1 MPTPEQLAR
10 QDIDRLL
17 EASGWA
23 VQDRDQLNLSVSPGV
38 AVREFQVDAGA
49 ADYLLFVAG
58 KAAGV
63 VEAKP
68 AGTTLSGVAE
78 QSGKYTVGLPAFMQ
92 AWGTPL
98 PFAYESTGVE
108 TLFRDNR
115 DPDARSRRVYTFHRP
130 ETLLE
135 WAQQP
140 ETFRA
145 RLRNLPELTTAG
157 LRTCQVEA
165 VSGLDRS
172 FALGHPRALIQMAT
186 GSGKTYAAITAVYR
200 LIKYGRAKR
209 VLFLV
214 DRNNLGKQALREFQ
228 QYVPPDSPHKFAE
241 LYNVQ
246 HLTSNAFDPVAKVC
260 ISTIQRVYS
269 MLRGEET
276 LDAGNEERSL
286 FDTNPREEQPREI
299 AYNPA
304 LPIET
309 FDVIIT
315 DECHRSIYNLWRQV
329 LEYFDAFLIG
339 LTATPSK
346 QTLGFF
352 NQNLVTEYSHE
363 RAVAD
368 GVNVGYEIYRIRTR
382 LTDQGGHVD
391 AGYYVDKRDRH
402 TRQVRWQ
409 QLDDDLDYGPT
420 QLDNDVVALDQIR
433 TVIETFRDRLFID
446 LFPER
451 TEVPKTLV
459 FAKSDAHAEDIVHIV
474 REVFGKGNEFCRKI
488 TYMTQGDTP
497 ENLIQAFRNSYH
509 PRIAVTVD
517 MVSTG
522 TDIRPIECLLFMRDV
537 KSRVY
542 YEQMLGRG
550 TRTIS
555 DTDLAGVT
563 PGAVRKTHFVVV
575 DAVGVSERAKVETRT
590 LERKRTVSF
599 DKLLEQVA
607 LGDRSEDTLSSLAGR
622 LARLDQTLSPDQ
634 RREVGT
640 ASGGVPLRELVHSL
654 LDAIDPDA
662 QLEHAQQAFD
672 TSEPT
677 TAQLAQTA
685 QQLADQ
691 ACAPFNAPALRQTL
705 TAIHSLNEQ
714 TIDTVSDDE
723 VIEAGYGAQAR
734 QQAEDTVHRFRDF
747 IEANKDELT
756 ALQLLYSRPYGQRQL
771 TYESVRELADALERP
786 PNGLTTDRLWRAYE
800 TLDRSKVRGAGPA
813 KLLTNII
820 SLVRYAIGEADA
832 LEPFP
837 LTVEQRFEQWLAQ
850 QDRQFT
856 EQQLAWLLM
865 MRDHIAASANITL
878 DDFKLAPFA
887 DHGGAMRV
895 YQLFGEELEAIV
907 TQMNEVLAA

>member
-23 VQDRDQLNLSVSPGV
+23 VQDRDRLNLSASLGV

-49 ADYLLFVAG
+49 AGYLLFVAG
-58 KAAGV
+58 RAAGV

-68 AGTTLSGVAE
+68 AGTTLSGVAD
-78 QSGKYTVGLPAFMQ
+78 QSAKYTVGLPAYLPT
-92 AWGTPL
+92 WGDPL

-108 TLFRDNR
+108 TFFRDGR

-130 ETLLE
+130 EQLQE

-140 ETFRA
+140 DTLRT
-145 RLRNLPELTTAG
+145 RLRHLPELPTAG
-157 LRTCQVEA
+157 LRACQAEA
-165 VSGLDRS
+165 VSGLERS
-172 FALGHPRALIQMAT
+172 FALSHPRALIQMAT

-214 DRNNLGKQALREFQ
+214 DRNNLGRQALREFQ
-228 QYVPPDSPHKFAE
+228 QYVPPDSPHKFTE

-246 HLTSNAFDPVAKVC
+246 HLTSNAFDPVSKVC

-269 MLRGEET
+269 MLRGEPFDE
-276 LDAGNEERSL
+276 GNEERSL
-286 FDTNPREEQPREI
+286 FDTNPWEGQPREI

-391 AGYYVDKRDRH
+391 AGYYVDKRDRQ
-402 TRQVRWQ
+402 TRQVRWE
-409 QLDDDLDYGPT
+409 QLDEDLDYVPT

-433 TVIETFRDRLFID
+433 TVVGTFHDRLFTD
-446 LFPER
+446 LFPGR
-451 TEVPKTLV
+451 TEAPKTLV
-459 FAKSDAHAEDIVHIV
+459 FAKSDSHAEDIVNIV

-488 TYMTQGDTP
+488 TYLTTGDTP

-522 TDIRPIECLLFMRDV
+522 TDIKPIECLLFMRDV

-563 PGAVRKTHFVVV
+563 PGAVHKTHFVVV
-575 DAVGVSERAKVETRT
+575 DAVGVSERAKIETRT

-622 LARLDQTLSPDQ
+622 LARLDQTLSPAQ
-634 RREVGT
+634 RHEIEAV
-640 ASGGVPLRELVHSL
+640 SGGAPLRALVHSL
-654 LDAIDPDA
+654 LDAIDADVQLA
-662 QLEHAQQAFD
+662 QAQQTFA

-677 TAQLAQTA
+677 PAQLAQTA
-685 QQLADQ
+685 QQLAAG
-691 ACAPFNAPALRQTL
+691 ACAPFNAPELRNTL
-705 TAIHSLNEQ
+705 VAIHSLNEQ
-714 TIDTVSDDE
+714 TIDNVSQDE
-723 VIEAGYGAQAR
+723 VLDVGYGEQAR
-734 QQAEDTVHRFRDF
+734 QQAEDTVHRFREF
-747 IEANKDELT
+747 IAANKDELT
-756 ALQLLYSRPYGQRQL
+756 ALQLLYSRPYGQRHL
-771 TYESVRELADALERP
+771 TYESVRELAEALERP
-786 PNGLTTDRLWRAYE
+786 PNGLTTAKVWHAYE

-820 SLVRYAIGEADA
+820 SLVRYALGEADA

-837 LTVEQRFEQWLAQ
+837 LTVEQRFDQWLAQ

-856 EQQLAWLLM
+856 EQQLAWLIM
-865 MRDHIAASANITL
+865 MRDHIAASASLEL
-878 DDFKLAPFA
+878 DDFALAPFA

-895 YQLFGEELEAIV
+895 YQLFGDGLEALV
-907 TQMNEVLAA
+907 SEMNEVLAA